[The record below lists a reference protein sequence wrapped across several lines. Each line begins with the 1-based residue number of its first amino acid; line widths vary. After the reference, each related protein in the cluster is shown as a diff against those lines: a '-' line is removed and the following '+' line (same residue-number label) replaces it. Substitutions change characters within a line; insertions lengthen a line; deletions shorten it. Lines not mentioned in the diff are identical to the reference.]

1 MAQDARANGL
11 TRPSLARVL
20 SGRTKESRRARHEA
34 GSNGRCRGGSRPL
47 LLRAP
52 VRSRRSLPRARTPA
66 GSRHE
71 PRRQENTDHRKGEA
85 DFYDGADEKTDPG
98 GNPSA
103 AGATDVAVGGQL
115 AEYGADERSDDQAR

>member
-1 MAQDARANGL
+1 MCSVVRPTLLNETRAWQTWLGQDFSRVGSLRMFGGLVYIGNARTFL
-11 TRPSLARVL
+11 
-20 SGRTKESRRARHEA
+20 
-34 GSNGRCRGGSRPL
+34 PL
-47 LLRAP
+47 LSQAGNALH
-52 VRSRRSLPRARTPA
+52 RARTPA

-85 DFYDGADEKTDPG
+85 DLYDRADKKTDPG

-115 AEYGADERSDDQAR
+115 AKDGAGERPDDQPG